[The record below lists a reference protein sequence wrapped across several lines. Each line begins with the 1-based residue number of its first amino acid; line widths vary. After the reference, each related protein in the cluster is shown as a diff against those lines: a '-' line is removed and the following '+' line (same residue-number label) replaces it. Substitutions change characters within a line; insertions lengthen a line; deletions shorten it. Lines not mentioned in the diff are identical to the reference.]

1 MDNFMGTCVY
11 IWREIVNYAS
21 WYDRCMPKYLILFT
35 FCAFQISDKQMFRLN
50 QQQHAGGQ
58 LSTHILDVETS
69 TTMANKHKTC
79 YLCDSRNLQTARN
92 LFANKVQTATTSA
105 EPLAAILSD
114 ILQRP
119 IDEETVHSTVVCK
132 NCYYSCNEYELLSKR
147 LHEIRSDIID
157 AYSKTVAK
165 YSAHGIDI
173 ESNEMRLIYETNP
186 DPIGDTFETMEDDG
200 SYELT
205 AEQMGK
211 VFSNDSMGKSNS
223 IVLIKSETTPIFS
236 MSNIENMVQ
245 SGDDSQES
253 AYQTVILEEIND
265 TEFVEPEP
273 NEHYMLSDKEYL
285 DANDDLMIDVIHDES
300 NDLQT
305 LDDETNANASSGTDD
320 TQSKHS
326 KEHGDHFEIRVNN
339 DSRDELTIINGYS
352 IKPMVQSNRT
362 TRSGGARQSAQ
373 SSSSKKLFIRDGMK
387 FKCAL
392 CDTSA
397 NAVIYDTK
405 TIAIHLKTDHNE
417 RVYVCSICGLDFRKR
432 TPFNEHMDEHISG
445 TKDGVYECEYCQTAY
460 TDVRLFRAHKKT
472 HSSNMKIWTCKD
484 CNKNYSSKNLLDEH
498 MNMHTGD
505 RPYKCPHCV
514 KDFASKYTLTAHMK
528 IHYDRKR
535 PYECTEC
542 GKSFFSNQNLMQ
554 HERTHTGIKEYEC
567 DVCHKKFGTHHNLDV
582 HKIVHTGYK
591 PFVCRTCG
599 KGFARR
605 AEIKDHE
612 RTHTGER

>member
-1 MDNFMGTCVY
+1 MSQQADG
-11 IWREIVNYAS
+11 
-21 WYDRCMPKYLILFT
+21 
-35 FCAFQISDKQMFRLN
+35 QMLN
-50 QQQHAGGQ
+50 A
-58 LSTHILDVETS
+58 DAATS
-69 TTMANKHKTC
+69 SMAIKHKTC
-79 YLCDSRNLQTARN
+79 YLCDSRNLQTGRN
-92 LFANKVQTATTSA
+92 LFANKVQTATTSS
-105 EPLAAILSD
+105 ESLATLLSD

-119 IDEETVHSTVVCK
+119 VEEETVHSRIMCK
-132 NCYYSCNEYELLSKR
+132 NCYYSCNEYELLSQR
-147 LHEIRSDIID
+147 LQQIRSDIIN

-173 ESNEMRLIYETNP
+173 ESNQMRLGFNTSV
-186 DPIGDTFETMEDDG
+186 DHMGDTFESLEDDV
-200 SYELT
+200 SFELN

-211 VFSNDSMGKSNS
+211 VFTSESINKSGN
-223 IVLIKSETTPIFS
+223 IVLVKTEQTPIFA
-236 MSNIENMVQ
+236 MSNMEDMAQ
-245 SGDDSQES
+245 SGDESQES

-265 TEFVEPEP
+265 AEFVEPEP
-273 NEHYMLSDKEYL
+273 TEHYILTDKEYL
-285 DANDDLMIDVIHDES
+285 DANDDLMIDVIQDES
-300 NDLQT
+300 NDVQT
-305 LDDETNANASSGTDD
+305 LDDEANANASSDD

-326 KEHGDHFEIRVNN
+326 KDHGGHFEIRVNN
-339 DSRDELTIINGYS
+339 ESPDELTIINGYS
-352 IKPMVQSNRT
+352 IKSTQRA
-362 TRSGGARQSAQ
+362 TRSAGGSGSRQNATTSSA
-373 SSSSKKLFIRDGMK
+373 KKLFIRDGMQ

-392 CDTSA
+392 CNA
-397 NAVIYDTK
+397 NNAVIYDTK

-417 RVYVCSICGLDFRKR
+417 RVYVCSICGVDFAKR
-432 TPFNEHMDEHISG
+432 TPYNEHMDEHISG
-445 TKDGVYECEYCQTAY
+445 TKDGVYECELCQTAY
-460 TDVRLFRAHKKT
+460 TDVRLFRVHKKT
-472 HSSNMKIWTCKD
+472 HSSNIKIWTCKD

-498 MNMHTGD
+498 RNMHTGD

-567 DVCHKKFGTHHNLDV
+567 DVCNKKFGTPHNLDV

>member
-1 MDNFMGTCVY
+1 MS
-11 IWREIVNYAS
+11 E
-21 WYDRCMPKYLILFT
+21 K
-35 FCAFQISDKQMFRLN
+35 QIFRLS
-50 QQQHAGGQ
+50 QQQTGGQ
-58 LSTHILDVETS
+58 LSSQMLHAD
-69 TTMANKHKTC
+69 TTTEMMANRGTTC
-79 YLCDSRNLQTARN
+79 YLCDSRNLQTGRN
-92 LFANKVQTATTSA
+92 LFATKVQTPTTSS
-105 EPLAAILSD
+105 ESLATLLSE

-119 IDEETVHSTVVCK
+119 IHEEAVHSTIMCK
-132 NCYYSCNEYELLSKR
+132 NCYYACNDYEMLSQR
-147 LHEIRSDIID
+147 LQQIRTDIID
-157 AYSKTVAK
+157 AYNRTVSK

-173 ESNEMRLIYETNP
+173 ESNQMRLNFGTSV
-186 DPIGDTFETMEDDG
+186 DGIGDTFETMEDDVTF
-200 SYELT
+200 ELST
-205 AEQMGK
+205 EQMEK
-211 VFSNDSMGKSNS
+211 VFKNETMDKSN
-223 IVLIKSETTPIFS
+223 IVLIKSETDSAPIFA
-236 MSNIENMVQ
+236 MSKNMGQ

-265 TEFVEPEP
+265 TEFVEQEP
-273 NEHYMLSDKEYL
+273 NEHYILTDKEYL
-285 DANDDLMIDVIHDES
+285 DANDDLMIDVIQDES
-300 NDLQT
+300 NDVHT
-305 LDDETNANASSGTDD
+305 LDDDANANALSDD

-326 KEHGDHFEIRVNN
+326 TEHGDHFEIRVNN
-339 DSRDELTIINGYS
+339 DSQHELTIINGYS
-352 IKPMVQSNRT
+352 IKPMAQSQRA
-362 TRSGGARQSAQ
+362 TRSGSGSRQTATVSA
-373 SSSSKKLFIRDGMK
+373 SKKLFIRDGMK

-392 CDTSA
+392 CDA
-397 NAVIYDTK
+397 NSEVIYDTK

-417 RVYVCSICGLDFRKR
+417 RVYVCSICGSDFRKR
-432 TPFNEHMDEHISG
+432 TPYNEHMDEHISG
-445 TKDGVYECEYCQTAY
+445 TKDGVYECDLCQMAY

-472 HSSNMKIWTCKD
+472 HSSNMKIWTCNV
-484 CNKNYSSKNLLDEH
+484 CNKNYTSKNLLDEH
-498 MNMHTGD
+498 RNMHTGD

-567 DVCHKKFGTHHNLDV
+567 DVCQKKFGTTHNLDV

>member
-1 MDNFMGTCVY
+1 MLDRQ
-11 IWREIVNYAS
+11 WRNQ
-21 WYDRCMPKYLILFT
+21 LIPCIFR
-35 FCAFQISDKQMFRLN
+35 FQMSEKQMFRL
-50 QQQHAGGQ
+50 QTGDQ
-58 LSTHILDVETS
+58 LSAQMLNADATS

-79 YLCDSRNLQTARN
+79 YLCDSRNLQTGRN
-92 LFANKVQTATTSA
+92 LFAKVQTTNTTS
-105 EPLAAILSD
+105 EPLATLLSD

-119 IDEETVHSTVVCK
+119 IEEDMVHSTMVCK
-132 NCYYSCNEYELLSKR
+132 NCYYSCNEYEMLSQR
-147 LHEIRSDIID
+147 LQALRSDIID
-157 AYSKTVAK
+157 AYSKTVSK
-165 YSAHGIDI
+165 YTAHGIDI
-173 ESNEMRLIYETNP
+173 ESNQMRLNF
-186 DPIGDTFETMEDDG
+186 DDTFESMEHDVSFQLNTD
-200 SYELT
+200 
-205 AEQMGK
+205 QMGK
-211 VFSNDSMGKSNS
+211 VFTNETIDKSSN
-223 IVLIKSETTPIFS
+223 IVLIKTESTPIFT
-236 MSNIENMVQ
+236 MSNIDSMTQ

-253 AYQTVILEEIND
+253 AYQTVILEDIND
-265 TEFVEPEP
+265 AEYVESEP
-273 NEHYMLSDKEYL
+273 NEHYILTDKEYL
-285 DANDDLMIDVIHDES
+285 DANDDLMIDVIQDES
-300 NDLQT
+300 NDVQT
-305 LDDETNANASSGTDD
+305 LDDETNANASSDD

-326 KEHGDHFEIRVNN
+326 KEPRDHFEIRVNN
-339 DSRDELTIINGYS
+339 DSQDELTIINGYS
-352 IKPMVQSNRT
+352 IKSTVPSQRT
-362 TRSGGARQSAQ
+362 TRSGRSRQTASG
-373 SSSSKKLFIRDGMK
+373 SSSKKLFIREGMN
-387 FKCAL
+387 FKCAQ
-392 CDTSA
+392 CDASD
-397 NAVIYDTK
+397 AVIYDTK

-432 TPFNEHMDEHISG
+432 TPYNEHMDEHISG
-445 TKDGVYECEYCQTAY
+445 TKDGVYECELCQTAY

-498 MNMHTGD
+498 RNMHTGD

-567 DVCHKKFGTHHNLDV
+567 DVCHKKFGTPHNLDV

>member
-1 MDNFMGTCVY
+1 MFDKFDVRRAQVKTDL
-11 IWREIVNYAS
+11 VNES
-21 WYDRCMPKYLILFT
+21 VFFFHLFE
-35 FCAFQISDKQMFRLN
+35 FQMSEKQIFRLA
-50 QQQHAGGQ
+50 QQQADGQ
-58 LSTHILDVETS
+58 SSMQMMNTDA
-69 TTMANKHKTC
+69 MANKHKTC
-79 YLCDSRNLQTARN
+79 YLCDSRNLQTGRN
-92 LFANKVQTATTSA
+92 LFANKVQTSTTSS
-105 EPLAAILSD
+105 ESLASLLSD

-119 IDEETVHSTVVCK
+119 VEEETVHSTVVCK
-132 NCYYSCNEYELLSKR
+132 NCFYSCNEYELLTQR
-147 LHEIRSDIID
+147 LQQIRTDIID
-157 AYSKTVAK
+157 AYSRTVSK
-165 YSAHGIDI
+165 YGAQGIDI
-173 ESNEMRLIYETNP
+173 ESNQMRLNFNSNV
-186 DPIGDTFETMEDDG
+186 DPIGDTFETMEDDVTF
-200 SYELT
+200 ELSS
-205 AEQMGK
+205 EQMGK
-211 VFSNDSMGKSNS
+211 VFTNESIDKSN
-223 IVLIKSETTPIFS
+223 IVLIKSESAPIFA
-236 MSNIENMVQ
+236 MSNIENMAV
-245 SGDDSQES
+245 SGEESQES
-253 AYQTVILEEIND
+253 AYQTVILEEINH
-265 TEFVEPEP
+265 TEFGEPDS
-273 NEHYMLSDKEYL
+273 NEHYILNDKEYL
-285 DANDDLMIDVIHDES
+285 DANDDLMIDVIQDES
-300 NDLQT
+300 NDVQT
-305 LDDETNANASSGTDD
+305 LDDEVNANASSDD

-339 DSRDELTIINGYS
+339 DSQDELTIINGYS
-352 IKPMVQSNRT
+352 IKPATQSQRT
-362 TRSGGARQSAQ
+362 TRSTRQTASA
-373 SSSSKKLFIRDGMK
+373 SSSKKLFIRDGMK
-387 FKCAL
+387 FKCAM
-392 CDTSA
+392 CDA
-397 NAVIYDTK
+397 DNPVIYDTK

-417 RVYVCSICGLDFRKR
+417 RIYVCSICGLDFRKR
-432 TPFNEHMDEHISG
+432 TPYNEHMDEHISG
-445 TKDGVYECEYCQTAY
+445 TKEGVYECEFCQMAY

-498 MNMHTGD
+498 RNMHTGD

-567 DVCHKKFGTHHNLDV
+567 DVCHKKFGTPHNLDV

>member
-1 MDNFMGTCVY
+1 MCDWLWFSFDKANFAVY
-11 IWREIVNYAS
+11 E
-21 WYDRCMPKYLILFT
+21 
-35 FCAFQISDKQMFRLN
+35 FQMSEKQIYRLS
-50 QQQHAGGQ
+50 QQHAGGQ
-58 LSTHILDVETS
+58 LTSQILNTDPTT
-69 TTMANKHKTC
+69 TTMVNKQKTC
-79 YLCDSRNLQTARN
+79 YLCDSGNLQTGRN
-92 LFANKVQTATTSA
+92 LFANKVQTATTSS
-105 EPLAAILSD
+105 EPLATLLSD

-119 IDEETVHSTVVCK
+119 IEEETVHSTMMCK
-132 NCYYSCNEYELLSKR
+132 NCYYSCNEFELLSQR
-147 LHEIRSDIID
+147 LQQIRSDIID
-157 AYSKTVAK
+157 VYSKTVSK
-165 YSAHGIDI
+165 YNAHGIDI
-173 ESNEMRLIYETNP
+173 ESSNQMRVNFNENV
-186 DPIGDTFETMEDDG
+186 DPIGDTFETMEDDV
-200 SYELT
+200 SFELNS
-205 AEQMGK
+205 EQMSK
-211 VFSNDSMGKSNS
+211 VFANETMDKSNN
-223 IVLIKSETTPIFS
+223 IVLIKTETAPIFT
-236 MSNIENMVQ
+236 MSNIENISQ
-245 SGDDSQES
+245 SGDESQES

-265 TEFVEPEP
+265 TEFIEPDS
-273 NEHYMLSDKEYL
+273 NQQYILTDKEYL
-285 DANDDLMIDVIHDES
+285 DANDDLMIDVIQDES
-300 NDLQT
+300 SDVHT
-305 LDDETNANASSGTDD
+305 LDDEVNANGSSDD

-326 KEHGDHFEIRVNN
+326 KEHGDHFEIKVNA
-339 DSRDELTIINGYS
+339 DSPDELTIINGYS
-352 IKPMVQSNRT
+352 IKPPAQFQRA
-362 TRSGGARQSAQ
+362 TRSGGSRQTTTV
-373 SSSSKKLFIRDGMK
+373 SSSKRLFIRDGMR
-387 FKCAL
+387 FRCAM
-392 CDTSA
+392 CDT
-397 NAVIYDTK
+397 NNVVIYDTK

-432 TPFNEHMDEHISG
+432 TPYNEHMDEHISG
-445 TKDGVYECEYCQTAY
+445 TKDGVYECELCQTAY

-498 MNMHTGD
+498 RNMHTGD

-567 DVCHKKFGTHHNLDV
+567 DVCHKKFGTPHNLDV